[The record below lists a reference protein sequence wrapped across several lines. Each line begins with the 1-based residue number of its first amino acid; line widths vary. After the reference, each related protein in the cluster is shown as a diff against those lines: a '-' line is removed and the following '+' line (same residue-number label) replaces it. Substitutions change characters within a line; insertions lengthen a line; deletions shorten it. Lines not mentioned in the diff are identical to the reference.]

1 MAGSDDDHGGSR
13 RHGTEDRGWSGKGWD
28 SVAGRST
35 GRVTLCVVCTAHEET
50 RSAGFL
56 VESQNQGRWFVC
68 GLASKLLGQF
78 VSGLASKPLGW
89 FLPVWPQNLWW
100 RVSRFGPQN
109 RQLRFDGLGLK
120 IAAIVSWFGP
130 QN

>member
-35 GRVTLCVVCTAHEET
+35 GRVTPCVVCTAHEET

-68 GLASKLLGQF
+68 GLASKLLG
-78 VSGLASKPLGW
+78 
-89 FLPVWPQNLWW
+89 
-100 RVSRFGPQN
+100 
-109 RQLRFDGLGLK
+109 
-120 IAAIVSWFGP
+120 
-130 QN
+130 